1 MADAGEVLFGPFGR
15 ELLGTAQ
22 IVFLIF
28 SAGSHAL
35 TGTIAFDTITNGA
48 SCSVLWAG
56 ITAIICMFLTMIRTL
71 SSISY
76 LGVVSFI
83 SVFAAIMITMI
94 GVGVAGHQGHVDVSV
109 HTSFVSG
116 LVAITDIIFA
126 YSGHVTFFTFIAE
139 MKRPQDFA
147 KALYALQIGATTLY
161 LVVGVVIYAYTG
173 ENTVSP
179 ALGNTGHTLRRIA
192 YGIALPTIIISGVV
206 NEYVLVPPEQTVNVV
221 RQLEANTEIHF
232 LGLYHRRKSM

>member
-1 MADAGEVLFGPFGR
+1 
-15 ELLGTAQ
+15 
-22 IVFLIF
+22 
-28 SAGSHAL
+28 
-35 TGTIAFDTITNGA
+35 
-48 SCSVLWAG
+48 
-56 ITAIICMFLTMIRTL
+56 
-71 SSISY
+71 
-76 LGVVSFI
+76 
-83 SVFAAIMITMI
+83 MITMI

-126 YSGHVTFFTFIAE
+126 YSGHVTFFTFMAE

-161 LVVGVVIYAYTG
+161 LVVGVVVYAYTG

-206 NEYVLVPPEQTVNVV
+206 NGHVCAKLVSFVCFF
-221 RQLEANTEIHF
+221 A
-232 LGLYHRRKSM
+232 